1 MEMQAKMKHLFP
13 LMAAL
18 LYLLP
23 QTLLAE
29 VGDDGLHKQPW
40 FHQSFLELA
49 DDVQEAADEG
59 KFLVVLIEQAG
70 CPYCRE
76 LHEVNFKRSEIT
88 DYLNEHALVLQLD
101 LWGAR
106 EVIDFDGEAVE
117 ERDWIQ
123 SQGIHFTPT
132 TLIYTRN
139 AEGAAKEA
147 FRLPGYAVTTIWDVI
162 IGSLGNRTW
171 IEERPTGKSAC
182 YEWGRKNY
190 ISARNSQ

>member
-1 MEMQAKMKHLFP
+1 MEAKMKRLFP
-13 LMAAL
+13 LIAAL

-23 QTLLAE
+23 QTVLAE

-40 FHQSFLELA
+40 FQQTFLELA

-88 DYLNEHALVLQLD
+88 DYMNEHALVLQLD

-106 EVIDFDGEAVE
+106 EVVGFNGEAME
-117 ERDWIQ
+117 ERDWI
-123 SQGIHFTPT
+123 
-132 TLIYTRN
+132 
-139 AEGAAKEA
+139 
-147 FRLPGYAVTTIWDVI
+147 
-162 IGSLGNRTW
+162 
-171 IEERPTGKSAC
+171 
-182 YEWGRKNY
+182 
-190 ISARNSQ
+190 

>member
-1 MEMQAKMKHLFP
+1 MKRLFP
-13 LMAAL
+13 LIAAL

-23 QTLLAE
+23 QTVLAE

-40 FHQSFLELA
+40 IHQTFLELA
-49 DDVQEAADEG
+49 DDVQEAADDG

-88 DYLNEHALVLQLD
+88 DYMNEHALVLQLD

-106 EVIDFDGEAVE
+106 EVVGFNGEAME

-132 TLIYTRN
+132 TLIYARN
-139 AEGAAKEA
+139 AEGAAEEV
-147 FRLPGYAVTTIWDVI
+147 FRLPGYLKPFHYLSSLEYVVT
-162 IGSLGNRTW
+162 G
-171 IEERPTGKSAC
+171 E
-182 YEWGRKNY
+182 YEKQSFQRYLQDKFAKLAEQGIDPEVW
-190 ISARNSQ
+190 

>member
-1 MEMQAKMKHLFP
+1 MKRILP
-13 LMAAL
+13 LIAAL

-23 QTLLAE
+23 QTVLAE

-88 DYLNEHALVLQLD
+88 NYLNEYALVLQLD
-101 LWGAR
+101 LWAQEKSLHLMAKR
-106 EVIDFDGEAVE
+106 
-117 ERDWIQ
+117 WK
-123 SQGIHFTPT
+123 
-132 TLIYTRN
+132 N
-139 AEGAAKEA
+139 ATGSKVRA
-147 FRLPGYAVTTIWDVI
+147 F
-162 IGSLGNRTW
+162 
-171 IEERPTGKSAC
+171 
-182 YEWGRKNY
+182 
-190 ISARNSQ
+190 ISHQQ

>member
-1 MEMQAKMKHLFP
+1 MEAKMKRLFP
-13 LMAAL
+13 FIAAL
-18 LYLLP
+18 LYLLS
-23 QTLLAE
+23 QTVLAE
-29 VGDDGLHKQPW
+29 VRNDGLHKQPW

-49 DDVQEAADEG
+49 DDVHEAADEG
-59 KFLVVLIEQAG
+59 KFLVVLIEQSG

-88 DYLNEHALVLQLD
+88 DYLGKHALVLQLD

-106 EVIDFDGEAVE
+106 EVVAFDGEAME

-139 AEGAAKEA
+139 AEGAAKEV
-147 FRLPGYAVTTIWDVI
+147 FRLPGYLKPFHYLS
-162 IGSLGNRTW
+162 SL
-171 IEERPTGKSAC
+171 EYVFTGE
-182 YEWGRKNY
+182 YEKQSFQRYLQDKFSKLAEKGINPEVW
-190 ISARNSQ
+190 

>member
-1 MEMQAKMKHLFP
+1 MKRLFP
-13 LMAAL
+13 FIAAL
-18 LYLLP
+18 LYLLS
-23 QTLLAE
+23 QTVLAE
-29 VGDDGLHKQPW
+29 VRNDGLHKQPW

-49 DDVQEAADEG
+49 DDVHEAADEG
-59 KFLVVLIEQAG
+59 KFLVVLIEQSG

-88 DYLNEHALVLQLD
+88 DYLGKHALVLQLD

-106 EVIDFDGEAVE
+106 AVVGFDGEAME

-139 AEGAAKEA
+139 AEGAAKEV
-147 FRLPGYAVTTIWDVI
+147 FRLPGYLIPFHYLS
-162 IGSLGNRTW
+162 SL
-171 IEERPTGKSAC
+171 EYVFTGE
-182 YEWGRKNY
+182 YEKQSFQRYLQDKFSKLAEKGINPEVW
-190 ISARNSQ
+190 